1 MTLVFGSDQVG
12 AVSWKHNEM
21 AQVGGIGWGGV
32 GTGGA
37 CFPALILLKGYQA
50 GLTFVLTP
58 GFSFTLELCKAGS
71 GVCGFPGLCLRG
83 KH

>member
-1 MTLVFGSDQVG
+1 MGG
-12 AVSWKHNEM
+12 VSYTHNEWAM
-21 AQVGGIGWGGV
+21 VGGIGGG
-32 GTGGA
+32 GAATGAA

-58 GFSFTLELCKAGS
+58 GLSFTLELCKAGS

-83 KH
+83 RH